1 MLPQQPDSFNGFYT
15 LPDTL
20 KVRYRQSLPGFHA
33 ITGCDFNPA
42 FFRKGKSKPYKTLKK
57 YPEYQEAFKN
67 FDLFIAARASQVA
80 VGVQLRRMHS
90 VLMFRLVY
98 CSTSFTSG
106 GRSTTATDAQRFD
119 VQTCLLQ
126 HELHNATGTTATDAQ
141 RFDVQTCLLQH
152 ELHKWRSVQLRRMHS
167 VLMFRLVYCS
177 TSFTSGGRSTTATDA
192 QRFDVQTCLLQHE
205 LHKWRSEY
213 NCDGCTAF

>member
-67 FDLFIAARASQVA
+67 FE
-80 VGVQLRRMHS
+80 
-90 VLMFRLVY
+90 
-98 CSTSFTSG
+98 
-106 GRSTTATDAQRFD
+106 TDGEGDIDDDEAID
-119 VQTCLLQ
+119 WSNSD
-126 HELHNATGTTATDAQ
+126 EENENID
-141 RFDVQTCLLQH
+141 DND
-152 ELHKWRSVQLRRMHS
+152 E
-167 VLMFRLVYCS
+167 
-177 TSFTSGGRSTTATDA
+177 
-192 QRFDVQTCLLQHE
+192 
-205 LHKWRSEY
+205 
-213 NCDGCTAF
+213 N